1 MAATNRR
8 ATSRICFCG
17 NKTAKTT
24 KKRERAAR
32 EAHVLAHA
40 QLVKQIATRL
50 ATRLPP
56 TLHAEDL
63 VSAGIIGLMDAIKRF
78 DPSKKTNF
86 RTYASFRIRGAMLDQ
101 LRLLDWAPRSV
112 RRKEN
117 LLAETVDRLENAK
130 GGPANDED
138 VRAELGLDLESYHS
152 LLQEVHGMAL
162 IGEHEL
168 ARFFPALSC
177 DSVADLCH
185 GDAGEDPFQS
195 ADLAELRDF
204 IAEAIARLPDKE
216 RLVVTLY
223 YYEELTMR
231 EIAETMNYTESRIS
245 QLHTRAIL
253 RMRRR
258 LRRYFPELAST

>member
-8 ATSRICFCG
+8 ATSRTCSCG
-17 NKTAKTT
+17 NKTPKATGQ
-24 KKRERAAR
+24 REPGER
-32 EAHVLAHA
+32 EALVLKHAH
-40 QLVKQIATRL
+40 LIKQIAARL
-50 ATRLPP
+50 ARRLPP
-56 TLHAEDL
+56 TVNAEDL
-63 VSAGIIGLMDAIKRF
+63 VSAGTIGLIEAIKRF
-78 DPSKKTNF
+78 DPSKKIQF
-86 RTYASFRIRGAMLDQ
+86 KTYARFRIRGAMLDQ
-101 LRLLDWAPRSV
+101 LRLLDWVPRSV
-112 RRKEN
+112 RKKES
-117 LLAETVDRLENAK
+117 LLKEAFNRVESAK
-130 GGPANDED
+130 GWPADDEE
-138 VRAELGLDLESYHS
+138 VSAELGLDLESYHL

-162 IGEHEL
+162 IGEYEL
-168 ARFFPALSC
+168 ARFFPELSC

-185 GDAGEDPFQS
+185 GDEGEDPFQS
-195 ADLAELRDF
+195 ADFAELRDF

-231 EIAETMNYTESRIS
+231 EIAEIMNYTESRVS